1 MSILAGK
8 KIVLIIASDGYRDEE
23 FEQPK
28 KILSSSGAE
37 VIVASSSLEEARGTL
52 GGKVK
57 PDILLGDIKVDDFDC
72 IVFVGGGGSSEY
84 WDNPTAH
91 KIAKEAYDS
100 GKMVAAICIA
110 PVTLANAGLL
120 ENKRATVYSSEIE
133 RLKNKGAIYTGKGV
147 EVDGNIITANGPGNA
162 KKFADSLVKKLSGK

>member
-28 KILSSSGAE
+28 KVLASSGAE

-57 PDILLGDIKVDDFDC
+57 PDILVDDIKVDDFDC
-72 IVFVGGGGSSEY
+72 IIFVGGSGSSEY

-91 KIAKEAYDS
+91 KIAKEAYNS
-100 GKMVAAICIA
+100 GKIVAAICIA

-120 ENKRATVYSSEIE
+120 ENKRATVYSSEAG

-147 EVDGNIITANGPGNA
+147 EVDDNIITADGPGNA
-162 KKFADSLVKKLSGK
+162 KKFADVLVKKLSGK